1 MISNGKTIFKIEL
14 LKLSILNFFQAT
26 TFIIFPFL
34 DNPNVSRNP
43 REVSRTP
50 NKTGYRIL
58 DPATLGKLVEAGAPV
73 LLELGKKLFG
83 GKRENDRKLPGNVK

>member
-1 MISNGKTIFKIEL
+1 M
-14 LKLSILNFFQAT
+14 
-26 TFIIFPFL
+26 
-34 DNPNVSRNP
+34 
-43 REVSRTP
+43 SRTP

>member
-1 MISNGKTIFKIEL
+1 MRQ
-14 LKLSILNFFQAT
+14 LSSF
-26 TFIIFPFL
+26 FPFL

-43 REVSRTP
+43 RGVSRPP

-58 DPATLGKLVEAGAPV
+58 DPATLGKLVEVGAPV

-83 GKRENDRKLPGNVK
+83 GKGENDRKLPGNVK